1 MTSRRDL
8 LKIGPMVNQ
17 VVMERF
23 RLPKALLE
31 RRVPVVLASFSPR
44 RRHLFRALG
53 LPFKSQGAQID
64 ETRLT
69 GELPEAL
76 AARLAFEKAQ
86 SVAREHPGAWVVG
99 ADTIVVGMGR
109 VLGKPRGEAQAAAML
124 ELLAGRTHRVLSGV
138 ALVHAEGGGRTGFVE
153 CTRVTFRHLGR
164 AEMEAYIRTGH
175 PLDKAGA
182 YGIQGPA
189 GRFVSR
195 IEGSYTNVVG
205 LPMERLRAL
214 LLGELGGMRR
224 TGPGRGENGLAAP
237 GQTVIASESAVY
249 RCAEELY

>member
-1 MTSRRDL
+1 
-8 LKIGPMVNQ
+8 
-17 VVMERF
+17 MEF
-23 RLPKALLE
+23 PGIEALRLPEALLA
-31 RRVPVVLASFSPR
+31 RAGPVVLASLSPR
-44 RRHLFRALG
+44 RLSLFRAFG
-53 LPFKSQGAQID
+53 LPFESQGAQVD
-64 ETRLT
+64 ETHPA

-76 AARLAFEKAQ
+76 AARLASEKAQ

-109 VLGKPRGEAQAAAML
+109 VLGKPRDEAEATAML
-124 ELLAGRTHRVLSGV
+124 ELLAAHTHRVLSGV
-138 ALVHAEGGGRTGFVE
+138 ALVHVDREVHTGFVE
-153 CTRVTFRHLGR
+153 STRVTFRHLR
-164 AEMEAYIRTGH
+164 RTEMDAYIRTGH

-214 LLGELGGMRR
+214 LLEQLGGLGR
-224 TGPGRGENGLAAP
+224 PGSGMGEKGLAAP
-237 GQTVIASESAVY
+237 GQTVVASDSDVY
-249 RCAEELY
+249 RCHERSGFHG